1 MIISNEPGYYKANS
15 YGIRIENLV
24 AVKKS
29 GNKYNLETLTLAP
42 IDKKLIE
49 IKLLSKSEI
58 NWLNSYHEKV
68 YKKLEMHLMP
78 KEREWLK
85 AECSNL

>member
-1 MIISNEPGYYKANS
+1 MIISNEPGYYKAKS

-49 IKLLSKSEI
+49 IKLLSKHEI

-68 YKKLEMHLMP
+68 YKKLKVHLMP